1 MAPNQLKKK
10 LSRALMVSW
19 REQPTRHDVAAL
31 QASIRRVGLVVR
43 VRWALLMVL
52 VVYSVIA
59 GWLYT
64 GSMPLLELVELMV
77 VPALA
82 LGLVVLYNL
91 YYSVNYRR
99 LANIVVWNS
108 VQLGLDTLVVTVLVH
123 FSGGVNSWFWSI
135 YALIIFEAAFI
146 LPRSRDVWAHA
157 ASSLVLL
164 GFVEFSELFGLLE
177 HKVIPYATSDAYSD
191 PVFVGVRY
199 FWQVSVLLGSAWV
212 ATMLVGEFRREL
224 DSRRA
229 HALVDEETGLFS
241 REYLMRALRN
251 ELRRAQRDQRPL
263 HVMLID
269 IDQFGEF
276 NNRFGIDAGDRLI
289 REFAVVLNEVTGA
302 GESEQPT
309 TNVAARLGGEEFAI
323 LLAEIAPAGAAPS
336 SEDAEHVANQMAR
349 ALSEVRMDGAGVSVS
364 VGVASMPHDGVTC
377 SELLDAA
384 DGALAAAIEAG
395 GNRVVAASSVQ
406 NAAHEDLPQ
415 NEL

>member
-1 MAPNQLKKK
+1 
-10 LSRALMVSW
+10 
-19 REQPTRHDVAAL
+19 
-31 QASIRRVGLVVR
+31 
-43 VRWALLMVL
+43 MVL
-52 VVYSVIA
+52 VVYSGIA

-91 YYSVNYRR
+91 YYSLNYRR
-99 LANIVVWNS
+99 LASLVVWNS

-157 ASSLVLL
+157 LFSLALL
-164 GFVEFSELFGLLE
+164 GFVEFSESFGLLG

-199 FWQVSVLLGSAWV
+199 FWQVAVLLGSAWV

-224 DSRRA
+224 ESRRA
-229 HALVDEETGLFS
+229 HALVDEDTGLFS

-251 ELRRAQRDQRPL
+251 EVRRAQRDRRPL
-263 HVMLID
+263 HIMFID
-269 IDQFGEF
+269 IDRFGEF

-289 REFAVVLNEVTGA
+289 REFAVALNEVTGA

-336 SEDAEHVANQMAR
+336 SEDAEHLANQMAK
-349 ALSEVRMDGAGVSVS
+349 ALSELRVDGAGVSVS
-364 VGVASMPHDGVTC
+364 VGVASMPQDGVSC

-395 GNRVVAASSVQ
+395 GNQVVVASSLRTAV
-406 NAAHEDLPQ
+406 HEDFAE
-415 NEL
+415 NES